1 MKIYPFLALLL
12 FAIHLSCSD
21 DPFGRPDNITPRQRK
36 YQTNPNTQNVPS
48 NQGQE
53 STRNNNVSGNRIH
66 VVATIISSEI
76 AASEELK
83 KYKNYGYPA
92 NFYKTT
98 NGQYAVSVASFSD
111 RQTAQTFMQTEIQKG
126 KIPQNAFL
134 TEMENSSGP
143 QHDTT
148 PQYNP
153 PNTDPGYTN
162 NYLNNDR
169 RTQNLPADETPI
181 YETPRAENF
190 SGNQYHIVLA
200 NTNTYTDAVQRANQ
214 FIQQG
219 LPVFVYEKTNGYAI
233 TYGKIY
239 SQNEAATKQ
248 NQLRQSNNTPGIIV
262 VARDQ
267 SWREVVFP

>member
-21 DPFGRPDNITPRQRK
+21 DPFSRPDNITPRQRK

-53 STRNNNVSGNRIH
+53 YTSNNNASKNRIH
-66 VVATIISSEI
+66 IVASIISSEI
-76 AASEELK
+76 AAIEELK

-92 NFYKTT
+92 NVYKTT
-98 NGQYAVSVASFSD
+98 NGQYAVSIATFSD
-111 RQTAQTFMQTEIQKG
+111 RQTAQTFMQAEIQKG

-143 QHDTT
+143 QYDTT
-148 PQYNP
+148 PQN
-153 PNTDPGYTN
+153 NTSTTDPGSTG

-169 RTQNLPADETPI
+169 RSQNLPADETPI
-181 YETPRAENF
+181 YETPRTENF

-200 NTNTYTDAVQRANQ
+200 NTNTSAEAIQRANQ

-219 LPVFVYEKTNGYAI
+219 LPVFVYEKTNGYAV

-248 NQLRQSNNTPGIIV
+248 NQLQQRYNTPGIVV

-267 SWREVVFP
+267 SWRDVIFP